1 MSLAEI
7 VRRAW
12 VHARAK
18 PHHAQGNPLQAAA
31 FSLAAQ
37 EYGMDALLR
46 NSGLINCAAA
56 AILSRDRF
64 EVTEIS
70 PGAANLVDDT
80 DLCAVPSVAPAL
92 LARPLLLEA
101 AKGARAPLWPR
112 GPASAFCYPYRAM
125 DGREGYYLAKL
136 TPADRF
142 VGGFWYP
149 RWSGEA
155 IEDSVPA
162 ELYDVS
168 MAEAFT
174 KGLPA
179 GFGTADEQHC
189 REVAKIAQ
197 YVLTL
202 AILWEARNTPLRVAE
217 ERPTGRAGRPSKAPP
232 PVACAS
238 VRRVT
243 LRPLDAPQGGAT
255 ARTVAPPREV
265 PEADG
270 PRANHRTTTMQ
281 SRVRHHVQRY
291 YCGPRGERIEWRF
304 KASTMAL
311 RHCAERVTTR
321 VGVGREHARA
331 G

>member
-18 PHHAQGNPLQAAA
+18 PHHAQGSPLQAAA
-31 FSLAAQ
+31 FSLASQ
-37 EYGMDALLR
+37 EYGLEALLR

-56 AILSRDRF
+56 AILCHDRF
-64 EVTEIS
+64 EVTEMS
-70 PGAANLVDDT
+70 PGAASLVDDT
-80 DLCAVPSVAPAL
+80 DLCTVPSVAPAL

-112 GPASAFCYPYRAM
+112 GPVSVFCYPYRAL

-136 TPADRF
+136 TTADRF

-149 RWSGEA
+149 RWSGEP
-155 IEDSVPA
+155 IEASVPA

-168 MAEAFT
+168 LAEAFA
-174 KGLPA
+174 KGSRA
-179 GFGTADEQHC
+179 GFATADEQHC

-202 AILWEARNTPLRVAE
+202 AILWEARNTPLRVTEDREAE
-217 ERPTGRAGRPSKAPP
+217 RASARSRRPPP
-232 PVACAS
+232 PVQCAS

-243 LRPLDAPQGGAT
+243 LRPLDAPEGS
-255 ARTVAPPREV
+255 RTLRTQAPTRDDAET
-265 PEADG
+265 E
-270 PRANHRTTTMQ
+270 RANHKTITVSTT
-281 SRVRHHVQRY
+281 VRNHVQRY
-291 YCGPRGERIEWRF
+291 HCGPNRERIEWRF
-304 KASTMAL
+304 KARASAL
-311 RHCAERVTTR
+311 RWASERVTTR
-321 VGVGREHARA
+321 VGVERPAR
-331 G
+331 